1 MKHSFFITIIFSFL
15 LVNTGY
21 SQDKEKSY
29 LVSGIGFY
37 NMENL
42 FDTLIDP
49 DPNKILQ
56 EEVTEIRHD
65 VFSGRKHGTTTHTA
79 H

>member
-1 MKHSFFITIIFSFL
+1 MQYIPLGIIIVLLTSVYFS
-15 LVNTGY
+15 VMI
-21 SQDKEKSY
+21 SDKY
-29 LVSGIGFY
+29 AVIA
-37 NMENL
+37 
-42 FDTLIDP
+42 
-49 DPNKILQ
+49 NKILQ

>member
-1 MKHSFFITIIFSFL
+1 MKYIPLGIIVVLLTSVYFSVTISDRYAVIA
-15 LVNTGY
+15 
-21 SQDKEKSY
+21 
-29 LVSGIGFY
+29 
-37 NMENL
+37 
-42 FDTLIDP
+42 
-49 DPNKILQ
+49 NKILQ

>member
-1 MKHSFFITIIFSFL
+1 MKYIPLGIIIVLLTSIYFS
-15 LVNTGY
+15 
-21 SQDKEKSY
+21 
-29 LVSGIGFY
+29 VSISDRY
-37 NMENL
+37 AVIANNV
-42 FDTLIDP
+42 
-49 DPNKILQ
+49 LQ

>member
-1 MKHSFFITIIFSFL
+1 MKYIPLGIIIGLLTSVYFSVTISDRYAVIA
-15 LVNTGY
+15 
-21 SQDKEKSY
+21 
-29 LVSGIGFY
+29 
-37 NMENL
+37 
-42 FDTLIDP
+42 
-49 DPNKILQ
+49 NKILQ